1 MTEGN
6 IFYQEFMSAVREKIP
21 HKATLA
27 NTITDLLGID
37 KDAVYRRLRGDV
49 NFSFTEMA
57 VIAKMT
63 GISLDKI
70 ARLENFQ
77 SRPAQMNFSNQISPT
92 AVDYEMFEGHV
103 NLLKSIIDDPDTVI
117 MEASNIIPHYL
128 YQDYEYLTRYHMFR
142 WNHAGIHG
150 EVLPYHEISITER
163 VRDLQIQNCAYARHI
178 ESTVYVWDNMLFQRL
193 VTNIKYF
200 AKVRLIKEEDVALLK
215 NDLTS
220 FLDNLE
226 RVAAKGKHEDTGK
239 KVSIFISDVT
249 SDTNYSC
256 LKTKDIHLTLLRAFI
271 LNAIVTFDVE
281 VYNYASAWIQSLQRK
296 ATLISV
302 SGEKMRAMYFDAQR
316 EIVQTL

>member
-1 MTEGN
+1 
-6 IFYQEFMSAVREKIP
+6 MSVIRQKIS

-49 NFSFTEMA
+49 HFSFTEMA
-57 VIAKMT
+57 IIAKRL

-70 ARLENFQ
+70 AGLENFQ
-77 SRPAQMNFSNQISPT
+77 SRPAQMNISNQINPT
-92 AVDYEMFEGHV
+92 AIDYEMFNGHV
-103 NLLKSIIDDPDTVI
+103 NLLKSIQDEPQTIL

-128 YQDYEYLTRYHMFR
+128 YQDYEYITRYHMFR

-150 EVLPYHEISITER
+150 DVLPYHEIVIADELR
-163 VRDLQIQNCAYARHI
+163 ELQIQNCKYARHI
-178 ESTVYVWDNMLFQRL
+178 ESTVYVWDNMIFQRL
-193 VTNIKYF
+193 TTNIQYF
-200 AKVRLIKEEDVALLK
+200 AKVRLIKEDDVAMIK
-215 NDLTS
+215 KDLML

-226 RVAAKGKHEDTGK
+226 KVATKGKHEDSGK
-239 KVSIFISDVT
+239 KISIFISDVT

-271 LNAIVTFDVE
+271 LNAVVTFDVE
-281 VYNYASAWIQSLQRK
+281 VYNCVCAWIQSLQRK
-296 ATLISV
+296 SILISV
-302 SGEKMRAMYFDAQR
+302 SGEKARAMYFDKQR